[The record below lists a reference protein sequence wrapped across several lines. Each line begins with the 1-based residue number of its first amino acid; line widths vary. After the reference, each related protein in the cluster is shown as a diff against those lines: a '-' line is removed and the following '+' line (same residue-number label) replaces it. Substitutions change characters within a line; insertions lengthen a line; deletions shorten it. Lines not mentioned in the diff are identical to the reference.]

1 MSTFFKKYKYKMNQN
16 FINKARTIKRKE
28 DILDS
33 RVLEKFEIERRYWE
47 KQDISWG
54 IVTEEEI
61 DKVLA
66 KNISYYYELNDI
78 IVTRGFINE
87 NE

>member
-1 MSTFFKKYKYKMNQN
+1 MNQN

-33 RVLEKFEIERRYWE
+33 RVLEKFEIEGRYWGN
-47 KQDISWG
+47 KDISWG

-61 DKVLA
+61 DKTLA
-66 KNISYYYELNDI
+66 KNIGYYYELNDI
-78 IVTRGFINE
+78 IVTRGVINE
-87 NE
+87 Y

>member
-1 MSTFFKKYKYKMNQN
+1 MNQN

-33 RVLEKFEIERRYWE
+33 RVLEKFEIERRYLE
-47 KQDISWG
+47 KQDI
-54 IVTEEEI
+54 IVP
-61 DKVLA
+61 
-66 KNISYYYELNDI
+66 
-78 IVTRGFINE
+78 RRFINE

>member
-1 MSTFFKKYKYKMNQN
+1 MNQN

>member
-1 MSTFFKKYKYKMNQN
+1 MNQN

-33 RVLEKFEIERRYWE
+33 RVLEKFEIERRYCE
-47 KQDISWG
+47 KQNISWG

-61 DKVLA
+61 DKTLA
-66 KNISYYYELNDI
+66 KNIGYYYELNDI
-78 IVTRGFINE
+78 IVMRGVINE
-87 NE
+87 Y

>member
-1 MSTFFKKYKYKMNQN
+1 MNQN

-33 RVLEKFEIERRYWE
+33 RVLEKFEIERRYWK
-47 KQDISWG
+47 KQDTSWG

-61 DKVLA
+61 DKTLA
-66 KNISYYYELNDI
+66 KAAHSHD
-78 IVTRGFINE
+78 
-87 NE
+87 

>member
-1 MSTFFKKYKYKMNQN
+1 MNQN

-61 DKVLA
+61 DK
-66 KNISYYYELNDI
+66 
-78 IVTRGFINE
+78 T
-87 NE
+87 

>member
-1 MSTFFKKYKYKMNQN
+1 MNQN

-47 KQDISWG
+47 KRDISWG
-54 IVTEEEI
+54 IVTEKEI
-61 DKVLA
+61 DKTLA

-78 IVTRGFINE
+78 IVTRGVINE